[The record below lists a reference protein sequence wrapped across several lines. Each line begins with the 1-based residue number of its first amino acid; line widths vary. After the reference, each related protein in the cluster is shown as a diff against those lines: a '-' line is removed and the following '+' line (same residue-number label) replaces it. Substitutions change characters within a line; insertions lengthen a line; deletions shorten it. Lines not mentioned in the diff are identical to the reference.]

1 MRLLYFSVAFLFVLY
16 SCKNGNE
23 TPDNPQDTTPKED
36 TVKTGLL
43 NVEGEIFSIP
53 SPIQTALLIQKLGLK
68 YSKDILVPANSVGKF
83 NTDYSK
89 AIAMG
94 VFGADLGYV
103 SIYNQTQ
110 DALAYLASLKTIGD
124 QLGIT
129 NAFDPST
136 LQRFEKNITKKDS
149 LLVLVGDAYRNSDA
163 FLKNNKRPEIGHLV
177 LVGGWIE
184 SMYLSASS
192 YKTKPSEDMKRRI
205 AEQKYSLERIIR
217 ILKKNE
223 NIEEA
228 KKLLADL
235 NDLSKVFESVTFEYK
250 FVEPVTDEANKI
262 TQINSETTVKITDDT
277 LGQIIAKIGEI
288 RNKITNL
295 SS

>member
-1 MRLLYFSVAFLFVLY
+1 MRLLYFSLAFLFVLY

-23 TPDNPQDTTPKED
+23 NPDNPQNVTPKED

-136 LQRFEKNITKKDS
+136 LQRFEKNITNKDS

-163 FLKNNKRPEIGHLV
+163 FLKNNRRPEIGHLV

-192 YKTKPSEDMKRRI
+192 YKTKPSEELKRRI

-262 TQINSETTVKITDDT
+262 THINSETTVKITDDT

>member
-23 TPDNPQDTTPKED
+23 TPDNPQDPTPKED

-192 YKTKPSEDMKRRI
+192 YKTKPSEELKRRI

-262 TQINSETTVKITDDT
+262 THINSETTVKITDDT

>member
-1 MRLLYFSVAFLFVLY
+1 
-16 SCKNGNE
+16 
-23 TPDNPQDTTPKED
+23 
-36 TVKTGLL
+36 
-43 NVEGEIFSIP
+43 VEGEIFSIP

-163 FLKNNKRPEIGHLV
+163 FLKNNRRPEIGHLV

-192 YKTKPSEDMKRRI
+192 YKTKPSEELKRRI

-262 TQINSETTVKITDDT
+262 THINSETTVKITDDT